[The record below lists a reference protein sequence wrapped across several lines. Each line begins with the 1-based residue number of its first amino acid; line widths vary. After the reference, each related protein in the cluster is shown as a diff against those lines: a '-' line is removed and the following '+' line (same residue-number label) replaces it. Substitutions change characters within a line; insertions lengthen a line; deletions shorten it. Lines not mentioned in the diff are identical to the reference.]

1 MEEERYVFINYCS
14 VDGER
19 APFAKFS
26 SRIGEVY
33 IKRWFMVCCKSRF
46 RSSQAMNLLV
56 QNNFQT
62 ALLR

>member
-1 MEEERYVFINYCS
+1 M
-14 VDGER
+14 DGER

-33 IKRWFMVCCKSRF
+33 IKRVLMVYCKSRF
-46 RSSQAMNLLV
+46 RSSQAMNLLI
-56 QNNFQT
+56 QNNFPT